1 MNNKRLLF
9 LVGGVTFFVIIVL
22 VWYFFYAKPA
32 TAPSLS
38 ETNNPLSGRILPTR
52 FQFLTWGQDEMGTST
67 TSVTDPLQAPL
78 VQVWNKPATGQTF
91 ITQEVLK
98 EVLATTTQGTSTI
111 EIKRTIRAT
120 STVLIFVDKI
130 TGYIYGYPLEIGV
143 PFQISNTIIPG
154 VHDAYFFEGGRRVI
168 IRYIDQERNV
178 VTALVATVP
187 DVKPDDV
194 ALPLINTS
202 YLSSLV
208 TSVAVNGRK
217 DRASYV
223 VNTNNGSSIYT
234 ISSSGTVLIDSSP
247 FKEWVLSY
255 GGESLFVTSKPSAYV
270 LGVTARIPSFNL
282 QTSERTGLMT
292 NPNSGG
298 ELLNSMWASNGLTT
312 FITKDGN
319 DVVLPIK
326 TLASKCTWGLQDFLV
341 CAVPSTLPKAK
352 EGLPDDWFQGRVSFN
367 DNLYIVDK
375 NTGESFPYYIFN
387 NEEGVYDITNISLLS
402 TNDVLSFI
410 RKQDAT
416 LWMVNTNRIVPE

>member
-1 MNNKRLLF
+1 M
-9 LVGGVTFFVIIVL
+9 VGAVAFFAILVL

-32 TAPSLS
+32 IAPSLS

-52 FQFLTWGQDEMGTST
+52 FQFLTWGQDDVSSST
-67 TSVTDPLQAPL
+67 TIVSDPLQAPL

-111 EIKRTIRAT
+111 EIKRTVRAT

-130 TGYIYGYPLEIGV
+130 TGYIYGYPLETGF
-143 PFQISNTIIPG
+143 PFQITNTVIPG
-154 VHDAYFFEGGRRVI
+154 VHDAYFFEGGKKVI
-168 IRYIDQERNV
+168 MRYIDQERNV
-178 VTALVATVP
+178 VTALIATVP
-187 DVKPDDV
+187 EVKPDDV

-208 TSVAVNGRK
+208 TSIAINGRK

-234 ISSSGTVLIDSSP
+234 ISSSGTVLVDSSP

-270 LGVTARIPSFNL
+270 LGVTAKIPSFNL

-292 NPNSGG
+292 NPNSAG
-298 ELLNSMWASNGLTT
+298 ELLNSMWASNGLTL
-312 FITKDGN
+312 FITRDNN
-319 DVVLPIK
+319 DIVLPIK
-326 TLASKCTWGLQDFLV
+326 TLASKCSWGKDDLLL
-341 CAVPSTLPKAK
+341 CAVPRSIPKSK
-352 EGLPDDWFQGRVSFN
+352 EGLPDDWFQGRVSFA
-367 DNLYIVDK
+367 DDIYFVDK
-375 NTGESFPYYIFN
+375 NTGETFTLYTFSKDDGIF
-387 NEEGVYDITNISLLS
+387 DITNISIIE
-402 TNDVLSFI
+402 TNDIFSFT
-410 RKQDAT
+410 RKQDGT
-416 LWMVNTNRIVPE
+416 LWLVNTNKIVSE